1 MAKAKT
7 IELGIKFDSNGK
19 EILGNLAIDSKQL
32 AEAVASVNRQAKN
45 FQEKMSSWGFMSQG
59 LDQAVGLVKGLEN
72 AVGDITAKYESF
84 DKSMR
89 AANTMAGKSGK
100 EFDNLKESVR
110 GLSKE
115 VPVARD
121 ALANGLYQVISNGVP
136 EDNWMEF
143 LEKSARSS
151 VGGIADLGQT
161 VTVTSTILK
170 NYALDWEKAG
180 EIQDKIQLTA
190 KNGVTSFEQLAAA
203 LPRVSGNAS
212 TLGVSVD
219 ELMASFATLTG
230 VSGNTAE
237 VSTQLAAVF
246 TALLKPSKEASTL
259 AAEMGIQFDAASIK
273 AAGGF
278 SNFLSKLKDSVA
290 AYSAAS
296 GELEQSVMAKLFGS
310 AESLRA
316 LGPLM
321 GNLSEKFSENIDAMT
336 NSAGTMDAAFEEMA
350 GSADAQKQV
359 WENVYASIM
368 DNIGAITQWTKK
380 GLYWVGMIGEAAS
393 GTIKIVT
400 LAKNFNIVA
409 TASAVK
415 TRILAVSLSAY
426 GVVSGRSAATQRLL
440 NQAMSQGAISGTALK
455 VAIRGLMI
463 ASGVGAVMVALG
475 YAVSFF
481 MDKADEATESAKRL
495 TQAEEELTQA
505 DADRIE
511 VEANAKVAM
520 ENEITGLKRLI
531 TSHNDSKA
539 AVKRLNDTYGESLG
553 RYSTAAEWYD
563 VLTKKSAIYSK
574 ALGYEAQMR
583 QLNSRVTKRE
593 LERDAIIDKRMRWEQ
608 DPNNKKKLIRDRDI
622 VTGQL
627 EVIGSSDKQWKQ
639 WQKEESKLQDLID
652 QDQRL
657 IEIAQN
663 NLDEIAAEGVRI
675 PAPKIEVEPITTP
688 FNEKD
693 LSKDKNS
700 KPQAPAGS
708 LADISKRISDIEAKI
723 KVAVDKESGAA
734 LQRELDL
741 LTEKKRSIEISYK
754 FPDFKKEEDP
764 KVTTLPTKIATIDI
778 KTLDAMTPEITSARD
793 RLEELRKEGEMTQEK
808 MTESI
813 GNITGAFYRLGDAI
827 GGAAGQWLQYA
838 ANVTQAVATA
848 MPQILNLIGTE
859 ETSTQVGVKNA
870 AAQAASSVAGIPF
883 AGPAL
888 AVAAVASII
897 AAMASIP
904 KFADGGIAFGPT
916 LGLFGEYAG
925 ASNNPEVVA
934 PLDKLRTL
942 LNLSGESGG
951 GVVKFKIDG
960 RTLVGVL
967 EKETNYRKRN

>member
-7 IELGIKFDSNGK
+7 IELGIKFDTNGK
-19 EILGNLAIDSKQL
+19 EILGKLAIDSKQL
-32 AEAVASVNRQAKN
+32 ADTIASVNKQAKD
-45 FQEKMSSWGFMSQG
+45 FQKQMSDWGFMAQG

-72 AVGDITAKYESF
+72 AIGDITAKYESF

-100 EFDNLKESVR
+100 ELDNLKESVR
-110 GLSKE
+110 ELTKE

-151 VGGIADLGQT
+151 VGGMADLGQT

-180 EIQDKIQLTA
+180 EIQDKIQLTT

-203 LPRVSGNAS
+203 LPGVSGNAS
-212 TLGVSVD
+212 ALGVSVD

-278 SNFLSKLKDSVA
+278 SNFLTKLKDSVA

-321 GNLSEKFSENIDAMT
+321 GNLSEKFGENVDAMVE
-336 NSAGTMDAAFEEMA
+336 SAGTMDTAFEEMA
-350 GSADAQKQV
+350 GSADAQRQV
-359 WENVYASIM
+359 WENMYASIM
-368 DNIGAITQWTKK
+368 DNVGVIAQCTKST
-380 GLYWVGMIGEAAS
+380 LYWLSVIGEAGV
-393 GTIKIVT
+393 GTTKIVT
-400 LAKNFNIVA
+400 LVKNFNIVA
-409 TASAVK
+409 TASTVK
-415 TRILAVSLSAY
+415 TRILAVGLSAY

-440 NQAMSQGAISGTALK
+440 NQAMAEGAISGTALK
-455 VAIRGLMI
+455 VALRGLMI

-481 MDKADEATESAKRL
+481 MDKADEATESVDKLHEAKEEFVRVAGNARVELDNEAKRL
-495 TQAEEELTQA
+495 KIL
-505 DADRIE
+505 
-511 VEANAKVAM
+511 M
-520 ENEITGLKRLI
+520 ESTDNTTG
-531 TSHNDSKA
+531 
-539 AVKRLNDTYGESLG
+539 AVKRLNDQYGSIFG
-553 RYSTAAEWYD
+553 NHKTAAEWYD
-563 VLTKKSAIYSK
+563 ILTRKSADY
-574 ALGYEAQMR
+574 ADMLGYEAQMKLLASQNAED
-583 QLNSRVTKRE
+583 QLRYDESVREQSEWMKENRDEWHERRDPEGISYYTSNNAEFKKFEKEQSDLINGIEKRNKK
-593 LERDAIIDKRMRWEQ
+593 LEDAIAHKNDIMRRSGIKLPALIDSPIETPLSHEGNGKT
-608 DPNNKKKLIRDRDI
+608 DKNKNKKIT
-622 VTGQL
+622 VNP
-627 EVIGSSDKQWKQ
+627 
-639 WQKEESKLQDLID
+639 
-652 QDQRL
+652 
-657 IEIAQN
+657 EI
-663 NLDEIAAEGVRI
+663 
-675 PAPKIEVEPITTP
+675 
-688 FNEKD
+688 
-693 LSKDKNS
+693 
-700 KPQAPAGS
+700 PAGS
-708 LADISKRISDIEAKI
+708 LAEISKRISDIEAKI
-723 KVAVDKESGAA
+723 KLAVDKESGAA

-754 FPDFKKEEDP
+754 FPNFKETELP
-764 KVTTLPTKIATIDI
+764 EVSTLPTEIATIDI
-778 KTLDAMTPEITSARD
+778 KTLDSLSPEIKSARD
-793 RLEELRKEGEMTQEK
+793 RLEELRKEGGLTKEEL
-808 MTESI
+808 SGAI
-813 GNITGAFYRLGDAI
+813 GTISGAFYRLGDAI
-827 GGAAGQWLQYA
+827 GGTADQWLQYA
-838 ANVTQAVATA
+838 ANVTQAVSTA
-848 MPQILNLIGTE
+848 IPQILTLIE
-859 ETSTQVGVKNA
+859 LHKKSKNEATGDA
-870 AAQAASSVAGIPF
+870 AAKAASSVADIPF
-883 AGPAL
+883 VGPAM
-888 AVAAVASII
+888 AVAAVASVI

>member
-7 IELGIKFDSNGK
+7 IELGIKFDTNGK
-19 EILGNLAIDSKQL
+19 EILGKLAIDSKRL
-32 AEAVASVNRQAKN
+32 AATIASVNKRAKD
-45 FQEKMSSWGFMSQG
+45 FQKQMSDWGFMAQG

-72 AVGDITAKYESF
+72 AIGDITAKYESF

-89 AANTMAGKSGK
+89 AANTMAGKSG
-100 EFDNLKESVR
+100 EELDNLKESVR
-110 GLSKE
+110 ELTKE

-151 VGGIADLGQT
+151 VGGMADLGQT

-180 EIQDKIQLTA
+180 EIQDKIQLTT

-203 LPRVSGNAS
+203 LPGVSGNAS
-212 TLGVSVD
+212 ALGVSVD

-278 SNFLSKLKDSVA
+278 SNFLTKLKDSVA

-321 GNLSEKFSENIDAMT
+321 GNLSEKFGENVDAMVE
-336 NSAGTMDAAFEEMA
+336 SAGTMDTAFEEMA
-350 GSADAQKQV
+350 GSADAQRQV
-359 WENVYASIM
+359 WENMYASIM
-368 DNIGAITQWTKK
+368 DNVGVIAQCTKST
-380 GLYWVGMIGEAAS
+380 LYWLSVIGEAGV
-393 GTIKIVT
+393 GTTKIVT
-400 LAKNFNIVA
+400 LVKNFNIVA
-409 TASAVK
+409 TASTVK
-415 TRILAVSLSAY
+415 TRILAVGLSAY

-440 NQAMSQGAISGTALK
+440 NQAMAEGAISGTALK
-455 VAIRGLMI
+455 VALRGLMI

-481 MDKADEATESAKRL
+481 MDKADEATESVDKLHEAKEEFVRVAGNARVELDNEAKRL
-495 TQAEEELTQA
+495 KIL
-505 DADRIE
+505 
-511 VEANAKVAM
+511 M
-520 ENEITGLKRLI
+520 ESTDNTTG
-531 TSHNDSKA
+531 
-539 AVKRLNDTYGESLG
+539 AVKRLNDQYGSIFG
-553 RYSTAAEWYD
+553 NHKTAAEWYD
-563 VLTKKSAIYSK
+563 ILTRKSADY
-574 ALGYEAQMR
+574 ADMLGYEAQMKLLASQNAED
-583 QLNSRVTKRE
+583 QLRYDESVREQSKWMKENRDEWHERRDPEGISYYTSNNAEFKKFEKEQSDLINGIEKRNKK
-593 LERDAIIDKRMRWEQ
+593 LEDAIAHKNDIMRRSGIKLPALIDSPIETPLSHEGNGKT
-608 DPNNKKKLIRDRDI
+608 DKNKNKKIT
-622 VTGQL
+622 VNP
-627 EVIGSSDKQWKQ
+627 
-639 WQKEESKLQDLID
+639 
-652 QDQRL
+652 
-657 IEIAQN
+657 EI
-663 NLDEIAAEGVRI
+663 
-675 PAPKIEVEPITTP
+675 
-688 FNEKD
+688 
-693 LSKDKNS
+693 
-700 KPQAPAGS
+700 PAGS
-708 LADISKRISDIEAKI
+708 LAEISKRISDIEAKI
-723 KVAVDKESGAA
+723 KLAVDKESGAA

-754 FPDFKKEEDP
+754 FPNFKETELP
-764 KVTTLPTKIATIDI
+764 EVSTLPTEIATIDI
-778 KTLDAMTPEITSARD
+778 KTLDSLSPEIKSARD
-793 RLEELRKEGEMTQEK
+793 RLEELRKEGGLTKEEL
-808 MTESI
+808 SGAI
-813 GNITGAFYRLGDAI
+813 GTISGAFYRLGDAI
-827 GGAAGQWLQYA
+827 GGTADQWLQYA
-838 ANVTQAVATA
+838 ANVTQAVSTA
-848 MPQILNLIGTE
+848 IPQILTLIE
-859 ETSTQVGVKNA
+859 LHKKSKNEATGDA
-870 AAQAASSVAGIPF
+870 AAKAASSVADIPF
-883 AGPAL
+883 VGPAM
-888 AVAAVASII
+888 AVAAVASVI

>member
-7 IELGIKFDSNGK
+7 IELGIKFDTNGK
-19 EILGNLAIDSKQL
+19 EILGKLAIDSKQL
-32 AEAVASVNRQAKN
+32 ADTIASVNKQAKD
-45 FQEKMSSWGFMSQG
+45 FQKQMSDWGFMAQG

-72 AVGDITAKYESF
+72 AIGDITAKYESF

-100 EFDNLKESVR
+100 ELDNLKESVR
-110 GLSKE
+110 ELSKE

-121 ALANGLYQVISNGVP
+121 ALANGLYQVISNGAP

-190 KNGVTSFEQLAAA
+190 KNGETSFEQLAAA

-212 TLGVSVD
+212 ALGVSVD

-278 SNFLSKLKDSVA
+278 SNFLTKLKDSVA

-321 GNLSEKFSENIDAMT
+321 GNLSEKFGENVDAMVE
-336 NSAGTMDAAFEEMA
+336 SAGTMDTAFEEMA
-350 GSADAQKQV
+350 GSADAQRQV
-359 WENVYASIM
+359 WENMYASIM
-368 DNIGAITQWTKK
+368 DNVGVIAQCTKST
-380 GLYWVGMIGEAAS
+380 LYWLSVIGEAGV
-393 GTIKIVT
+393 GTTKIVT
-400 LAKNFNIVA
+400 LVKNFNIVA
-409 TASAVK
+409 TASTVK

-440 NQAMSQGAISGTALK
+440 NQAMAEGAISGTALK
-455 VAIRGLMI
+455 VALRGLMI

-481 MDKADEATESAKRL
+481 MDKADEATESVDKLHEAKEEFVRVAGNARVELDNEAKRL
-495 TQAEEELTQA
+495 KIL
-505 DADRIE
+505 
-511 VEANAKVAM
+511 M
-520 ENEITGLKRLI
+520 ESTDNTTG
-531 TSHNDSKA
+531 
-539 AVKRLNDTYGESLG
+539 AVKRLNDQYGSIFG
-553 RYSTAAEWYD
+553 NHKTAAEWYD
-563 VLTKKSAIYSK
+563 ILTRKSADY
-574 ALGYEAQMR
+574 ADMLGYEAQMKLLASQNAED
-583 QLNSRVTKRE
+583 QLRYDESVREQSKWMKENRDEWHERRDPEGISYYTSNNAEFKKFEKEQSDLINGIEKRNKK
-593 LERDAIIDKRMRWEQ
+593 LEDAIAHKNDIMRRSGIKLPALIDSPIETPLSHEGNGKT
-608 DPNNKKKLIRDRDI
+608 DKNKNKKIT
-622 VTGQL
+622 VNP
-627 EVIGSSDKQWKQ
+627 
-639 WQKEESKLQDLID
+639 
-652 QDQRL
+652 
-657 IEIAQN
+657 EI
-663 NLDEIAAEGVRI
+663 
-675 PAPKIEVEPITTP
+675 
-688 FNEKD
+688 
-693 LSKDKNS
+693 
-700 KPQAPAGS
+700 PAGS
-708 LADISKRISDIEAKI
+708 LAEISKRISDIEAKI
-723 KVAVDKESGAA
+723 KLAVDKESGAA

-754 FPDFKKEEDP
+754 FPNFKETELP
-764 KVTTLPTKIATIDI
+764 EVSTLPTEIATIDI
-778 KTLDAMTPEITSARD
+778 KTLDSLSPEIKSARD
-793 RLEELRKEGEMTQEK
+793 RLEELRKEGELTKE
-808 MTESI
+808 ELSGAI
-813 GNITGAFYRLGDAI
+813 GTISGAFYRLGDAI
-827 GGAAGQWLQYA
+827 GGTADQWLQYA
-838 ANVTQAVATA
+838 ANVTQAVSTA
-848 MPQILNLIGTE
+848 IPQILTLIE
-859 ETSTQVGVKNA
+859 LHKKSKNEATGDA
-870 AAQAASSVAGIPF
+870 AAKAASSVADIPF
-883 AGPAL
+883 VGPAM
-888 AVAAVASII
+888 AVAAVASVI

>member
-7 IELGIKFDSNGK
+7 IELGIKFDTNGK
-19 EILGNLAIDSKQL
+19 EILGKLAIDSKQL
-32 AEAVASVNRQAKN
+32 AATIASVNKRAKD
-45 FQEKMSSWGFMSQG
+45 FQKQMSDWGFMAQG

-72 AVGDITAKYESF
+72 AIGDITAKYESF

-100 EFDNLKESVR
+100 ELDNLKESVR
-110 GLSKE
+110 ELTKE

-151 VGGIADLGQT
+151 VGGMADLGQT

-180 EIQDKIQLTA
+180 EIQDKIQLTT

-203 LPRVSGNAS
+203 LPGVSGNAS
-212 TLGVSVD
+212 ALGVSVD

-278 SNFLSKLKDSVA
+278 SNFLTKLKDSVA

-321 GNLSEKFSENIDAMT
+321 GNLSEKFGENVDAMVE
-336 NSAGTMDAAFEEMA
+336 SAGTMDTAFEEMA
-350 GSADAQKQV
+350 GSADAQRQV
-359 WENVYASIM
+359 WENMYASIM
-368 DNIGAITQWTKK
+368 DNVGVIAQCTKST
-380 GLYWVGMIGEAAS
+380 LYWLSVIGEAGV
-393 GTIKIVT
+393 GTTKIVT
-400 LAKNFNIVA
+400 LVKNFNIVA
-409 TASAVK
+409 TASTVK

-440 NQAMSQGAISGTALK
+440 NQAMAEGAISGTALK
-455 VAIRGLMI
+455 VALRGLMI

-481 MDKADEATESAKRL
+481 MDKADEATESVDKLHEAKEEFVRVAGNARVELDNEAKRL
-495 TQAEEELTQA
+495 KIL
-505 DADRIE
+505 
-511 VEANAKVAM
+511 M
-520 ENEITGLKRLI
+520 ESTDNTTG
-531 TSHNDSKA
+531 
-539 AVKRLNDTYGESLG
+539 AVKRLNDQYGSIFG
-553 RYSTAAEWYD
+553 NHKTAAEWYD
-563 VLTKKSAIYSK
+563 ILTRKSADY
-574 ALGYEAQMR
+574 ADMLGYEAQMKLLASQNAED
-583 QLNSRVTKRE
+583 QLRYDESVREQSKWMKENRDEWHERRDPEGISYYTSNNAEFKKFEKEQSDLINGIEKRNKK
-593 LERDAIIDKRMRWEQ
+593 LEDAIAHKNDIMRRSGIKLPALIDSPIETPLSHEGNGKT
-608 DPNNKKKLIRDRDI
+608 DKNKNKKIT
-622 VTGQL
+622 VNP
-627 EVIGSSDKQWKQ
+627 
-639 WQKEESKLQDLID
+639 
-652 QDQRL
+652 
-657 IEIAQN
+657 EI
-663 NLDEIAAEGVRI
+663 
-675 PAPKIEVEPITTP
+675 
-688 FNEKD
+688 
-693 LSKDKNS
+693 
-700 KPQAPAGS
+700 PAGS
-708 LADISKRISDIEAKI
+708 LAEISKRISDIEAKI
-723 KVAVDKESGAA
+723 KLAVDKESGAA

-754 FPDFKKEEDP
+754 FPNFKETELP
-764 KVTTLPTKIATIDI
+764 EVSTLPTEIATIDI
-778 KTLDAMTPEITSARD
+778 KTLDSLSPEIKSARD
-793 RLEELRKEGEMTQEK
+793 RLEELRKEGELTKE
-808 MTESI
+808 ELSGAI
-813 GNITGAFYRLGDAI
+813 GTISGACYRLGDAI
-827 GGAAGQWLQYA
+827 GGTADQWLQYA
-838 ANVTQAVATA
+838 ANVTQAVSTA
-848 MPQILNLIGTE
+848 IPQILTLIE
-859 ETSTQVGVKNA
+859 LHKKSKNEATGDA
-870 AAQAASSVAGIPF
+870 AAKAASSVADIPF
-883 AGPAL
+883 VGPAM
-888 AVAAVASII
+888 AVAAVASVI